1 MQISSLWVHGQG
13 ILRAQQEMGTKVW
26 LLGKRPEV
34 QRTELGAGGNAA
46 LGPRPSPAGMQAH
59 LSGQRGAL
67 ALSFLEK
74 NNAAGVVEAFGRLLA

>member
-1 MQISSLWVHGQG
+1 MNFMSLIRLVLMLKLFQ
-13 ILRAQQEMGTKVW
+13 
-26 LLGKRPEV
+26 
-34 QRTELGAGGNAA
+34 TELGAGGNAA